1 MSTDEPILSVENVS
15 KSYAG
20 RRVVDRVS
28 FAERPG
34 QIVGLVGPNGAGKT
48 TLIRIMMGIVMPDE
62 GRVRVLG
69 ATSAA
74 EARQR
79 VGYLPEERGL
89 YQKQTVRDVL
99 RYFAKLK
106 GVSRRAA
113 DERMDAWLARLG
125 MPDVASEKVQALS
138 KGMQQ
143 KAQFVATVLHEP
155 DLLLLD
161 EPFGGLDP
169 VSRQQLRAL
178 LQELA
183 AAGRTVFLSSH
194 EMAEVELLCPQV
206 VMVHLGQV
214 VLRGFVDAIKRD
226 FGEHAAIVRGEG
238 DLAAVPGV
246 VRVESTND
254 HAKVYLA
261 DDCEPREFLAR
272 ALAAGAAIDHFE
284 VALPSLEDIFVR
296 VAKAGQQTLAEQAEE
311 DNPSLPGGGSTQ
323 PMA

>member
-1 MSTDEPILSVENVS
+1 MSTDQHILAVDNVS
-15 KSYAG
+15 KAYAG

-28 FAERPG
+28 FSERPG

-62 GRVRVLG
+62 GSVRVLG

-74 EARQR
+74 ETRQR

-99 RYFAKLK
+99 RYFARLK
-106 GVSRRAA
+106 GVIRQVA
-113 DERMDAWLARLG
+113 DERMDMWLGRLG
-125 MPDVASEKVQALS
+125 MPEAAEQKVQELS

-143 KAQFVATVLHEP
+143 KAQIVATLLHEP

-161 EPFGGLDP
+161 EPFSGLDP
-169 VSRQQLRAL
+169 VSRQQLRGL
-178 LQELA
+178 LHELA
-183 AAGRTVFLSSH
+183 EDGRTVFLSSH

-238 DLAAVPGV
+238 DLVAVPGV
-246 VRVESTND
+246 TRVEANAD
-254 HAKVYLA
+254 HTKVYLA
-261 DDCEPREFLAR
+261 EECEPRDFLAR
-272 ALAAGAAIDHFE
+272 ALAAGAAVDHFE
-284 VALPSLEDIFVR
+284 VALPSLEDVFVR
-296 VAKAGQQTLAEQAEE
+296 VAQTERR
-311 DNPSLPGGGSTQ
+311 P
-323 PMA
+323 